1 MLTLGSEDH
10 RGDKS
15 RRKEW
20 LAPALSVLVFRAT
33 ANGVTSTTDDVLPG
47 FFGSSPPPPAPPP
60 PPLSPPPPPQS
71 PPPPPPSKGALQC
84 DGAVQV
90 AAGTGMTSF
99 TTPIPMSKHGGINTD
114 AVFHAQSCIIAVVPS
129 LT

>member
-10 RGDKS
+10 RGDES

-47 FFGSSPPPPAPPP
+47 FYGSSPPPPAA
-60 PPLSPPPPPQS
+60 
-71 PPPPPPSKGALQC
+71 PPPPPPPAPAPAPPAAIATAAA
-84 DGAVQV
+84 AVERRPSMRWSR
-90 AAGTGMTSF
+90 AGGRRNRHDFLYHS
-99 TTPIPMSKHGGINTD
+99 HTD
-114 AVFHAQSCIIAVVPS
+114 V
-129 LT
+129 